1 MTPCVRERC
10 IREIGSVPNLLI
22 CLLQPHKTGVFAH
35 RVHKFVTL
43 PGFTTFWYN
52 TPMTVKPGNVFDAFT
67 KQMFSRVVVF
77 ADFLA
82 HYADPKFVAEID
94 LKKIK
99 PAPTHY
105 IGRDGDER
113 IADLVFQCP
122 LKNGKGSLMAVIV
135 FEHQSGSLKKIPRKL
150 HKYISAIWDAE
161 TKEGKKVLSAPYFIV
176 LRTAKKPHRGAYP
189 KMSDSLPKG
198 RDGKPLGKMVEIE
211 YDVVDLPAWD
221 FHKLVGGTVLR
232 LALGILH
239 KMTGGADDEFP
250 EALLPLREISDGEQ
264 QIELTKELLDFT
276 ARAMQTHNR
285 RLESARVNEAL
296 KPIFREREQTM
307 IKTIFEEQ
315 QDIGEARGIAR
326 GKAEAILTIL
336 RTRFKKVPKDIENA
350 VRRIN
355 DLVALDS
362 WTVHATTCQSLE
374 EFATEL

>member
-1 MTPCVRERC
+1 
-10 IREIGSVPNLLI
+10 LLHTRI
-22 CLLQPHKTGVFAH
+22 AVFHGQCDCESA
-35 RVHKFVTL
+35 RM
-43 PGFTTFWYN
+43 WYN
-52 TPMTVKPGNVFDAFT
+52 ACMGAGRGNVFDAFT
-67 KQMFSRVVVF
+67 KQMFGRVVVF

-82 HYADPKFVAEID
+82 HYADPRFVAEID
-94 LKKIK
+94 LTKIE

-105 IGRDGDER
+105 IGKDGGER

-122 LKNGKGSLMAVIV
+122 LKDGNGNLMAVIV
-135 FEHQSGSLKKIPRKL
+135 FEHQSGHLRMIPRKL

-176 LRTAKKPHRGAYP
+176 LRTAKRPHRGTYP

-198 RDGKPLGKMVEIE
+198 RDGKPLGKAVEIE
-211 YDVVDLPAWD
+211 YDVLDLPAWG
-221 FHKLVGGTVLR
+221 FHQLSGGAVLR

-276 ARAMQTHNR
+276 ARAMQAHNR
-285 RLESARVNEAL
+285 RLEPTRVSAAL
-296 KPIFREREQTM
+296 KPIFQEREQTM

-326 GKAEAILTIL
+326 GKAEGKTEGKAETILTVL
-336 RTRFKKVPKDIENA
+336 RARF
-350 VRRIN
+350 RRIPRKTERVIRQMT
-355 DLVALDS
+355 DSIALDS
-362 WTVHATTCQSLE
+362 WAIQAATCQSMD
-374 EFATEL
+374 EFVREVGVGKEKTGVRT